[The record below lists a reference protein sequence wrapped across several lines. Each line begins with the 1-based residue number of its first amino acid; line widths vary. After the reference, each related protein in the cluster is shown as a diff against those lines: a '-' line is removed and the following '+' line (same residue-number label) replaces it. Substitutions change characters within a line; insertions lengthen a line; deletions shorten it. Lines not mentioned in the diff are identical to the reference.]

1 MNPKCFSQCKEG
13 QKGGMADKEGGVDL
27 ERP

>member
-13 QKGGMADKEGGVDL
+13 QKGGMADRKGGVDL
-27 ERP
+27 EWS